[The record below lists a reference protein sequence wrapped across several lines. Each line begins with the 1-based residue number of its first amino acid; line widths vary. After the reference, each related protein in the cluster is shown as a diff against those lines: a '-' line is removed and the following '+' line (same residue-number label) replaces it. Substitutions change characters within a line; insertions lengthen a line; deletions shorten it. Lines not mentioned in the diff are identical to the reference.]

1 MKKTDVLNL
10 LSFCDQLRP
19 DLLLDLMVSVTKRHP
34 DLPIFS
40 SPDWNANIQEPSRP
54 PIHRAKPKPGGPR
67 HGPSLLNSKAKHKI
81 KSRPSRPSAVKK
93 PHKRSRLANEVNPD
107 EEDEEEEEEEEE
119 QGEYY
124 EEYMPTTWPKAGEGM
139 YAKLLPETEDSEFL
153 VDGND
158 EEAFSHFMV
167 DRLGRQIVE
176 PV

>member
-19 DLLLDLMVSVTKRHP
+19 DLLIDLMVSVTKRHP
-34 DLPIFS
+34 DLPIFN
-40 SPDWNANIQEPSRP
+40 SPDWDANIREPVRP
-54 PIHRAKPKPGGPR
+54 QAYRPKPKPGGPR

-81 KSRPSRPSAVKK
+81 KTRPPVVKK
-93 PHKRSRLANEVNPD
+93 PRKRSQLAQEVYPEEEVGEYE
-107 EEDEEEEEEEEE
+107 EEDT
-119 QGEYY
+119 
-124 EEYMPTTWPKAGEGM
+124 MPTTWPKAGEGM
-139 YAKLLPETEDSEFL
+139 YAKLPPETEDFEFL

-167 DRLGRQIVE
+167 DGMGRQIID